1 MRHTLLNYGIPED
14 MQQYLSYYGYH
25 FNKKLYEAAVSKMR
39 KRNKV
44 TDEQERLTPIDVD
57 NLVKTLNKHHVEIQD
72 SDLYDAA
79 YLASMVEADFWGSSI
94 EDEEHMARYIK
105 DVLCDDDGY
114 EGLVMC
120 RYLADCSAKGNVIHW
135 DRML

>member
-14 MQQYLSYYGYH
+14 MQQYLSFYGYH
-25 FNKKLYEAAVSKMR
+25 FNKKLYEFAVKKMR
-39 KRNKV
+39 KRNKA
-44 TDEQERLTPIDVD
+44 TGGEERLTPIDMD
-57 NLVKTLNKHHVEIQD
+57 NFEQTLKKHRVEIPA

-105 DVLCDDDGY
+105 DVICDEDGY

-120 RYLADCSAKGNVIHW
+120 RFLADCSAKGNVIHW